1 MQILKDCAI
10 NHRAEILGYNME
22 FLLDTNVLSE
32 AVKTTSNKNVLTM
45 MERHQ
50 SQISTAAPIWHELK
64 YGCVRLPRSRK
75 RSAIETFLNDVI
87 LPNIPV
93 LAYDQRAAGWHA
105 LQRERLTSLGQTP
118 SFVDGQIAAITAVH
132 DLVLVT
138 RNVRDF
144 EFYKD
149 LRIIDWHKSAD

>member
-1 MQILKDCAI
+1 
-10 NHRAEILGYNME
+10 ME

-32 AVKTTSNKNVLTM
+32 AVKTKPNKNVLTM
-45 MERHQ
+45 MERFQ
-50 SQISTAAPIWHELK
+50 NQISTAAPVWHELK
-64 YGCVRLPRSRK
+64 YGCLRLPRSRK
-75 RSAIETFLNDVI
+75 RSSIEKFLDDVI

-105 LQRERLTSLGQTP
+105 RQRERLTSLGKTP
-118 SFVDGQIAAITAVH
+118 SFVDGQIAAITAVY

-144 EFYKD
+144 EVYD
-149 LRIIDWHKSAD
+149 GLRIIDWHESSD

>member
-1 MQILKDCAI
+1 
-10 NHRAEILGYNME
+10 
-22 FLLDTNVLSE
+22 
-32 AVKTTSNKNVLTM
+32 M

-50 SQISTAAPIWHELK
+50 NQISTGAPVWHELK
-64 YGCVRLPRSRK
+64 YGCLRLPRSHK

-105 LQRERLTSLGQTP
+105 IQRERLTSLGKTP

-144 EFYKD
+144 EVYED
-149 LRIIDWHKSAD
+149 LKIIHWHKSSE